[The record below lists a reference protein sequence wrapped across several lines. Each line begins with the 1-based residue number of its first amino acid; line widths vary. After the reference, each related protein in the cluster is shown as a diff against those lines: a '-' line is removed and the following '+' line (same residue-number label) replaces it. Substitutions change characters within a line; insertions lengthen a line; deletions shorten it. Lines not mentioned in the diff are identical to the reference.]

1 MDNTTLFGRWF
12 GPRPSTPPSDLHS
25 SGFRPG
31 EPSAPPAAQR
41 WGLPSSLRNP
51 IAQSGLF
58 NFTRTAF
65 GATPSATTNPAHHS
79 NAFASSQSSPTSPT
93 HPIPIRAG
101 QAKPRTINNI
111 DLTSDNPF
119 HVENSV
125 YSSSTAAATVAF
137 TRQPADPNAQPIGR
151 QRSSSFLEGCITSL
165 NQITTSDS
173 VARPSMPNNAPALG
187 HRLPIPAPMRNHSQ
201 ETPTHPRRA
210 DPAPAAYSLPTY
222 AQDSRLHDGH
232 LAKAA
237 LGNDAATSG
246 HSRCAGVEESRY
258 GDDDDD
264 DDEEE
269 DDHDDD
275 DDEDEVIER
284 DRYGFSKYNQY
295 LSREEYSLF
304 EREYEPVLEHRKVKW
319 RQLFVDAHGQWPSRS
334 AKLKRYIRKGIPAE
348 IRGPCWFHYSG
359 AARKY
364 RDNPNNY
371 RKLVQVYLRQGKQ
384 SEFADIIERD
394 LHRTFPDNEHF
405 QMRFKTVHSNH
416 KGRQSILYDAKALKV
431 SLALPDPLKPM
442 ESDQHIEAKQ
452 KSCVESL
459 RRILN
464 VFTLYCPQV
473 GYNQSL
479 SYIVGLLLLFLTEEQ
494 TFWML
499 VTIVE
504 DHMPPGYFN
513 LSQEYCLVDQEVL
526 LSLLESK
533 MPAVHRHL
541 CAESFGGSANNS
553 DATAANGPDILPGV
567 FLAMSHWF
575 PLLFVDVLPIE
586 SVLRVWDCFF
596 YEGSK
601 VLFRVALALF
611 KLNETILLQTKD
623 SLEQF
628 QLVQEFPRKMI
639 HCHHLM
645 QVCFSRALSLSRT
658 DIDELRRQH
667 YNRRKRRS
675 MMMKLHKQQSQLPRS
690 KGFAHWRKS

>member
-12 GPRPSTPPSDLHS
+12 GPRPAAPTPDLHAS
-25 SGFRPG
+25 SFPTE

-51 IAQSGLF
+51 ITQGGLF

-65 GATPSATTNPAHHS
+65 GAIPAATTHPPHHP

-93 HPIPIRAG
+93 HPVPIRSG
-101 QAKPRTINNI
+101 QAKPRAVNII
-111 DLTSDNPF
+111 DLASDNPF
-119 HVENSV
+119 HVESNV
-125 YSSSTAAATVAF
+125 YSSSTATVGAL
-137 TRQPADPNAQPIGR
+137 TRQPAGPNAQVLGR
-151 QRSSSFLEGCITSL
+151 QRSSSFLDGCMSSL
-165 NQITTSDS
+165 NQVTAPGPTVQPLAQKD
-173 VARPSMPNNAPALG
+173 APALG
-187 HRLPIPAPMRNHSQ
+187 HQLPTPTSMRNHSQ
-201 ETPTHPRRA
+201 ETPAQSRRV
-210 DPAPAAYSLPTY
+210 DPAPVAFSLPTY
-222 AQDSRLHDGH
+222 ARGPGSHDSH

-237 LGNDAATSG
+237 LANDAATYG
-246 HSRCAGVEESRY
+246 HSRCSGAAEPRY
-258 GDDDDD
+258 GEIDDDDDD
-264 DDEEE
+264 DDEE
-269 DDHDDD
+269 DDD
-275 DDEDEVIER
+275 DEVIER

-295 LSREEYSLF
+295 QSREEYSLF

-364 RDNPNNY
+364 RDNPNKY
-371 RKLVQVYLRQGKQ
+371 RKLVQVYLRQGRQ

-416 KGRQSILYDAKALKV
+416 KGRQSILYDAKALKAP
-431 SLALPDPLKPM
+431 LALPDPLKPM
-442 ESDQHIEAKQ
+442 ENDQHIEAKQ

-526 LSLLESK
+526 LSLLETK

-541 CAESFGGSANNS
+541 CAETFGNSANNS
-553 DATAANGPDILPGV
+553 GASAAGGPEILPGV

-611 KLNETILLQTKD
+611 KLNEMVLLQTKD

-645 QVCFSRALSLSRT
+645 QVCFGRALSLSRT

-675 MMMKLHKQQSQLPRS
+675 MMMKLHKQQSRTPRT
-690 KGFAHWRKS
+690 KGFANWRKS